1 MKTTMLLQFAEFL
14 SIATEG
20 ESSYSVYLKI
30 QQRLFNMGVADRFG
44 RTPGLSAALLH
55 RLRAWGNQDIC

>member
-1 MKTTMLLQFAEFL
+1 MKESMLLQFAEFL

-20 ESSYSVYLKI
+20 ESPYSVYLKI
-30 QQRLFNMGVADRFG
+30 QQRLHNMGVANRFG

-55 RLRAWGNQDIC
+55 RLRTWGNQDVC